1 MAAPKIGLVVVAADS
16 ASALVSIERAEALG
30 IPAVWF
36 TSSGAGGG
44 DAITLFA
51 SAAVRT
57 QRILMG
63 TSITQFYTRHPVAL
77 AQQVQVVAQLAP
89 GRFRLGLGSS
99 GQAGMERM
107 LGVKFQ
113 QPLGHLR
120 EYMRISKALLQK
132 GAVDMD
138 GKHYQAHAKLAG
150 PLDVP
155 VIASALGASAY
166 RLCGAEAD
174 GAISWLCPSPYLRDV
189 ALPALRAGAQK
200 AGRDAPPLIAHAAVC
215 VHASKDEVR
224 AAVKQQFGHF
234 ARAPFYQKMFAAAG
248 FPEAA
253 EGVWSDAMS
262 DAVCFSGDE
271 AQVTRRLRELS
282 SIGADEIY
290 VSVVAAG
297 ADRTASTERALQL
310 LGHLGQGSP

>member
-1 MAAPKIGLVVVAADS
+1 MAALLA
-16 ASALVSIERAEALG
+16 IEKAEAAG
-30 IPAVWF
+30 IPAAWF

-44 DAITLFA
+44 DALTLFA

-57 QRILMG
+57 QRIMLG
-63 TSITQFYTRHPVAL
+63 TSVIQFFTRHPVAL

-89 GRFRLGLGSS
+89 GRFRLGIGSS

-120 EYMRISKALLQK
+120 EYLRITRALVQK
-132 GAVDMD
+132 GAVDLD
-138 GKHYQAHAKLAG
+138 GKHYQAHAKLTV
-150 PLDVP
+150 PLQVP
-155 VIASALGASAY
+155 VMASALGARAF

-174 GAISWLCPSPYLRDV
+174 GAITWLCPGPYLRDV
-189 ALPALRAGAQK
+189 GLPALQAGAQA
-200 AGRDAPPLIAHAAVC
+200 AGRAAPPLIAHAAIC
-215 VHASKDEVR
+215 VHTDASEVR

-253 EGVWSDAMS
+253 EGVWSDGMT
-262 DAVCFSGDE
+262 DAVCFWGDE
-271 AQVTRRLRELS
+271 GQVTRRLRELLS
-282 SIGADEIY
+282 FGATELL
-290 VSVVAAG
+290 VSPVAAG
-297 ADRTASTERALQL
+297 ADRSASTERALAL
-310 LGHLGQGSP
+310 LGKLGREVV